1 MHPPSPPLP
10 PGRNGQR
17 ILSCGVIVL
26 RPAANGHGWEYL
38 LLRAFNYWDFPKG
51 MREPG
56 EQPLATALRE
66 VREETTLEG
75 LEFRWGEAYRET
87 PPYNH
92 GCKVARYYLAVV
104 PADAEVDLPVSAE
117 LGRPEHSE
125 YRWVTR
131 REAWNLLTPRVRAIL
146 RWSDGVLARAGQQTL
161 PPPAD

>member
-1 MHPPSPPLP
+1 MSQYRAKHPARPASEPS
-10 PGRNGQR
+10 

-26 RPAANGHGWEYL
+26 RPAADGSWLYL

-56 EQPLATALRE
+56 ELPLATALRE
-66 VREETTLEG
+66 VREETTLTE
-75 LEFRWGEAYRET
+75 LDFRWGEVYRET

-92 GCKVARYYLAVV
+92 GCKVARYYIASV
-104 PADAEVDLPVSAE
+104 AAHAAVDLPISEE

-131 REAWNLLTPRVRAIL
+131 QEAWGMLTPRVRAVL
-146 RWSDGVLARAGQQTL
+146 RWSDGIISVGHH
-161 PPPAD
+161 PH